1 MMKVCFI
8 LATVL
13 LTILRSGHA
22 SLSVKGPAGP
32 VVEGEEVTLECI
44 NSVESEF
51 NMSSVHFEK
60 WSQHMKVWHRLD
72 IDEYNYF
79 YRRCFYYDMN
89 VKREDGRLLLF
100 LPRIQTW
107 SAGPYRCVSENATD
121 AMINSSLTYTIPVHY
136 MREVSVFRDGL
147 TTSFTRYFSSL
158 QDLRVKLGDR
168 VELECSTTA
177 SETPQY
183 FWSKEGDDWI
193 VPSSKLRLERV
204 RDLDSGKYTCTA
216 QHPTVDSLSKKR
228 TISLTVLPE
237 DAAWYETTTGRI
249 ALMASAAGVALL
261 VIIVSTTACLC
272 RRSKQRKGKGPIDDR
287 SQKKPIYR
295 NSVESLTST
304 AGDKQPLV

>member
-1 MMKVCFI
+1 MKACVI
-8 LATVL
+8 LATVVFAF
-13 LTILRSGHA
+13 LRNGNA
-22 SLSVKGPAGP
+22 SLVVKGPTGP
-32 VVEGEEVTLECI
+32 VVEGEEVTLECVD
-44 NSVESEF
+44 SESEF

-60 WSQHMKVWHRLD
+60 LSRHMKKWHRLD
-72 IDEYNYF
+72 LDDFNYL
-79 YRRCFYYDMN
+79 YRRCFYYDVN
-89 VKREDGRLLLF
+89 VKREDGRLLLV
-100 LPRIQTW
+100 LPRIQLW
-107 SAGPYRCVSENATD
+107 SAGPYRCVADNATD
-121 AMINSSLTYTIPVHY
+121 MMNNSSVTYTIPVHY

-147 TTSFTRYFSSL
+147 TSFTRYFNSL
-158 QDLRVKLGDR
+158 QELRVKLGDD
-168 VELECSTTA
+168 VELECSTSA

-193 VPSSKLRLERV
+193 VPSSKLRLEQV

-216 QHPTVDSLSKKR
+216 QHPTVESLSKKR
-228 TISLTVLPE
+228 TISITVLPE

-272 RRSKQRKGKGPIDDR
+272 RRTKQNKGKGPIDDR